1 MGLHIANLAKSI
13 QYPKDR
19 KYKTSEATRH
29 NVLMHFAWRA
39 SDEDGHAYISLS
51 MLERSTRFD
60 RMTILRALTDLQQI
74 GCLRKTG
81 TSSSQGTPIYE
92 VKVPV

>member
-1 MGLHIANLAKSI
+1 MGTHTASNARNF

-19 KYKTSEATRH
+19 KYKTNEATRH
-29 NVLMHFAWRA
+29 NVLMHFAYRC
-39 SDEDGHAYISLS
+39 SDEDGHAYISLTK
-51 MLERSTRFD
+51 LERSTRFD
-60 RMTILRALTDLQQI
+60 KKTILRALTDLQQI

-92 VKVPV
+92 VKIPV